1 VGESVVR
8 GKGDHSMPSVL
19 VILTSIFLLVFA
31 LPSVAA
37 NDTAVPGMA
46 SDKAQQLPPSTANPA
61 KSDADA
67 KKDTPA
73 SKDGTPAVV
82 VDDNTVQ
89 NLLGRAVNSSA
100 GEKLGQI
107 TDVIVGRGGDIR
119 AAVIDFGG
127 FLGVGSR
134 KVAVAWNALKF
145 LPGSIVVD
153 MTRDEL
159 RVTPEYRAN
168 EPIVIVGPQHAQ
180 TSTPS
185 ASAPKAPAAK

>member
-1 VGESVVR
+1 
-8 GKGDHSMPSVL
+8 MPSVR
-19 VILTSIFLLVFA
+19 VILASVFLLGSL
-31 LPSVAA
+31 LPCVAA
-37 NDTAVPGMA
+37 NDATIPGA
-46 SDKAQQLPPSTANPA
+46 PSDKAQQLPPSAAEPA

-67 KKDTPA
+67 KKETPA

-89 NLLGRAVNSSA
+89 NLLGRAVTSSA

-134 KVAVAWNALKF
+134 KVAVAWGALKF
-145 LPGSIVVD
+145 LPSSIVVD

-159 RVTPEYRAN
+159 RVTPEYRPD

-180 TSTPS
+180 TSSPS
-185 ASAPKAPAAK
+185 APAPKAPAAK